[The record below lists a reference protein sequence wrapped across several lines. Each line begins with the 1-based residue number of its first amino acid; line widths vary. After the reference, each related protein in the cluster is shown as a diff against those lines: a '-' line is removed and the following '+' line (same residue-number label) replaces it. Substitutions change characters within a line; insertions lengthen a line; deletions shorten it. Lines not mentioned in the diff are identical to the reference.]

1 MASRSLRNRLGEST
15 NIWPGFVDVL
25 ATLLIVIIFI
35 LMIFTVS
42 QIYLS
47 DAISGRDKALQELKI
62 QISELSIIIQS
73 EINDKEKAL
82 EKLSG
87 TESLLSGVQKDL
99 QQQELITEGLQTDL
113 AKKSTEIFIQEQNII
128 ALSSQITELLSELRI
143 VAKALEV
150 YEGLDNAILD
160 TEGLGERINKALAAR
175 IDQLNKTNIKLD
187 ESNKKLAASENNLSA
202 RIDQL
207 NKINIKLD
215 ESNKKLAASENNL
228 SVKINEL
235 SLLNEELA
243 SNKKI
248 LENKIAELKIK
259 NDNLLAINESL
270 GIEDGGLA
278 EQLNAIKSK
287 NQELVKLNEDLT
299 NSQKQ
304 TQETLDLLEKT
315 NLNLA
320 LRDGELQN
328 QINQY
333 QETLALLEKTNL
345 NLALRD
351 GELQNQINQ
360 YQETLALLEKT
371 NLNLALR
378 DEELQNQIN
387 QYQALM
393 SDLLEINDSLGLE
406 DATLKEQLDAIRN
419 KNQELARLNQN
430 LINRDN
436 TIYDLRG
443 KIIEL
448 NNVLSISDEK
458 RMEQEL
464 EIALLKRNIENIE
477 DVRIQENEIS
487 INQLEKMK
495 IQSSQ
500 TFEQISILSNEIE
513 NLKNEI
519 ITLNMA
525 LEASEKEAVSKNLEI
540 EILGKRLNKAL
551 TSKIFELQ
559 KYRSEFFG
567 KLQNLLGDRDDIK
580 VVGDRFIFESEL
592 LFDSA
597 SANLQENG
605 KEKLKEIAMTLME
618 TTKQIPTNI
627 NWIIQVEGHTDKRPI
642 STALFPSN
650 WELSTAR
657 ANSVLK
663 LLLEIG
669 FAPKR
674 LAAAGYGEFYPI
686 SEGDT
691 KDDYQQNRRI
701 ELKLTSR

>member
-73 EINDKEKAL
+73 EISDKEKAL

-304 TQETLDLLEKT
+304 TQETL
-315 NLNLA
+315 
-320 LRDGELQN
+320 
-328 QINQY
+328 
-333 QETLALLEKTNL
+333 
-345 NLALRD
+345 
-351 GELQNQINQ
+351 
-360 YQETLALLEKT
+360 ALLEKT

-387 QYQALM
+387 QYQVLM

-540 EILGKRLNKAL
+540 EILGERLNKAL

-567 KLQNLLGDRDDIK
+567 KLQTLLGDRDDIK

-674 LAAAGYGEFYPI
+674 LAAAGYGEFFPI

-691 KDDYQQNRRI
+691 KEDYQQNRRI

>member
-73 EINDKEKAL
+73 EISDKEKAL

-304 TQETLDLLEKT
+304 T
-315 NLNLA
+315 
-320 LRDGELQN
+320 
-328 QINQY
+328 
-333 QETLALLEKTNL
+333 
-345 NLALRD
+345 
-351 GELQNQINQ
+351 
-360 YQETLALLEKT
+360 QETLALLEKT

-674 LAAAGYGEFYPI
+674 LAAAGYGEFFPI

-691 KDDYQQNRRI
+691 KEDYQQNRRI

>member
-73 EINDKEKAL
+73 EISDKEKAL

-187 ESNKKLAASENNLSA
+187 ESNKKLAASENNLS
-202 RIDQL
+202 
-207 NKINIKLD
+207 
-215 ESNKKLAASENNL
+215 
-228 SVKINEL
+228 VKINEL
-235 SLLNEELA
+235 NLLNEELA

-304 TQETLDLLEKT
+304 TQETLD
-315 NLNLA
+315 
-320 LRDGELQN
+320 
-328 QINQY
+328 
-333 QETLALLEKTNL
+333 
-345 NLALRD
+345 
-351 GELQNQINQ
+351 
-360 YQETLALLEKT
+360 LLEKT

>member
-35 LMIFTVS
+35 LMVFTVS

-73 EINDKEKAL
+73 EISDKEKAL

-187 ESNKKLAASENNLSA
+187 ESNKKLAASENNLS
-202 RIDQL
+202 
-207 NKINIKLD
+207 
-215 ESNKKLAASENNL
+215 
-228 SVKINEL
+228 VKINEL

-304 TQETLDLLEKT
+304 T
-315 NLNLA
+315 
-320 LRDGELQN
+320 
-328 QINQY
+328 
-333 QETLALLEKTNL
+333 
-345 NLALRD
+345 
-351 GELQNQINQ
+351 
-360 YQETLALLEKT
+360 QETLALLEKT

-458 RMEQEL
+458 RIEQEL

-477 DVRIQENEIS
+477 DVRIQENEVS
-487 INQLEKMK
+487 TNQLEKMK

-674 LAAAGYGEFYPI
+674 LAAAGYGEFFPI

-691 KDDYQQNRRI
+691 KEDYQQNRRI